1 MSIQL
6 NHPWALSVT
15 GYDDL
20 FKDCHKLSTF
30 MTRVQKKALKEF
42 TRQEDQWKFYGDAFE
57 AFTEALFKMMGSH
70 PELQIADYQT
80 VDLGDDY
87 GVDGI
92 GRGWDGTVH
101 TVQCKAR
108 SNSEKLLTPN
118 SDKLA
123 NFVAHSDSRYG
134 LAGQKVKHLTLVT
147 NAKGMHYVGDLMFQD
162 RVHVISNEVL
172 RDLVDNNFLFWEQF
186 HSAIAAWD

>member
-1 MSIQL
+1 MTIQIK
-6 NHPWALSVT
+6 HPWAFTVT
-15 GYDDL
+15 DYDSL

-30 MTRVQKKALKEF
+30 MTRVRNKALKECP
-42 TRQEDQWKFYGDAFE
+42 RQEDQWKFYGDAFE
-57 AFTEALFKMMGSH
+57 AFTEALYKLMGSH
-70 PELQIADYQT
+70 PDLQMADYEPI
-80 VDLGDDY
+80 DIGDDY

-108 SNSEKLLTPN
+108 SNSDKLLTPN

-134 LAGQKVKHLTLVT
+134 LAGMKVKHLTLVT
-147 NAKGMHYVGDLMFQD
+147 NAKGMHYVGDDMFQG
-162 RVHVISNEVL
+162 RVEVVGNEQL

-186 HSAIAAWD
+186 HAGIAAWD